1 MALNGTQWHSIS
13 ISAPAFEL
21 VRGDEDR
28 GAVDEPLVLRQL
40 SEEFGRHLAA
50 EDARVPDEGGFQG
63 PSGVIRGH
71 QSSSCRRRLPRTPC
85 RHRHQSSVVISR
97 HQSSSVVI
105 SRHQSS
111 SVVISRHL
119 AAYALSTTALSPRRT
134 CIAAYEGP
142 RGAAA
147 SRAAR
152 TSVGWYL
159 MREAISMQSVSRAAC
174 TSVGWYLRGTYCK
187 LIAC

>member
-105 SRHQSS
+105 SHHQSS
-111 SVVISRHL
+111 SVVILPRTPCRQRPCRHG
-119 AAYALSTTALSPRRT
+119 ARASPRT
-134 CIAAYEGP
+134 KGQEVPPP
-142 RGAAA
+142 RAPH
-147 SRAAR
+147 AR
-152 TSVGWYL
+152 VLG
-159 MREAISMQSVSRAAC
+159 
-174 TSVGWYLRGTYCK
+174 GT
-187 LIAC
+187 